1 MIPSNRSIKSKS
13 QKILEVMRKEL
24 KKLAPKGASQRK
36 LFTYNPLVPS
46 PDHIRKQIDFEDHQK
61 DKRSSPLSKFIENKI
76 DKNRHWRSPIKFETF
91 KRMATISP
99 LRIPLSPMQKNNE
112 YTTSEPNRKS
122 SQLITDKNQAFL
134 EKLPEKLANGMIGVS
149 KDPKT
154 LEYMPKAIKNYTK
167 QLTKIVN
174 GLETLIVKNK
184 GDNKE

>member
-1 MIPSNRSIKSKS
+1 
-13 QKILEVMRKEL
+13 
-24 KKLAPKGASQRK
+24 
-36 LFTYNPLVPS
+36 
-46 PDHIRKQIDFEDHQK
+46 
-61 DKRSSPLSKFIENKI
+61 
-76 DKNRHWRSPIKFETF
+76 
-91 KRMATISP
+91 
-99 LRIPLSPMQKNNE
+99 MQKNNE

-122 SQLITDKNQAFL
+122 SQLITDNNQAFL
-134 EKLPEKLANGMIGVS
+134 EKLPEKLANGMIGVP